1 VPATGRVAASSR
13 MERDFY
19 GPMRGLAASLDDFGG
34 EELLAATVRF
44 ERAMLQL
51 AAVASA
57 NGGAVSA
64 AEEQRAQSYWEEG
77 RVALND
83 YAAALNALYK
93 RGGGDST
100 LIAEVPAGMH
110 RSLLFLLAV
119 QVTAAHAAIS
129 QYLRCWFK
137 CLRCI

>member
-1 VPATGRVAASSR
+1 

-34 EELLAATVRF
+34 DSLLTATIRF

-51 AAVASA
+51 AAVATA
-57 NGGAVSA
+57 NGGAVSP
-64 AEEQRAQSYWEEG
+64 AEEQRAKSYWEEG

-93 RGGGDST
+93 RGGGEST
-100 LIAEVPAGMH
+100 LILEVPAGMRVPFCKIPFRQLSTALHAVTLYSFWMH
-110 RSLLFLLAV
+110 RLQARSP
-119 QVTAAHAAIS
+119 
-129 QYLRCWFK
+129 R
-137 CLRCI
+137 